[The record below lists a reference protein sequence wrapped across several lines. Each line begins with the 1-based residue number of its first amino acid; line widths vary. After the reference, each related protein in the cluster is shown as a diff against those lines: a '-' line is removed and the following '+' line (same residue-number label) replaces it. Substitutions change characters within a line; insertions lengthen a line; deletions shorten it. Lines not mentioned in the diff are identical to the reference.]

1 MIRALGNL
9 ALMIGAAIA
18 PCAVAQDKSA
28 AADYPTK
35 ALRLVIGFPPGGPAD
50 IIGRP
55 LALKLAQVTGQQ
67 VVVDNR
73 AGANGVIAAEHVAK
87 APADGYTLYLA
98 TTGVLLSPILSPKL
112 SYDML
117 KDYAPVTLIA
127 TVPMLLVVHPSLP
140 VKNAKELTSLAKSKP
155 GELSYASSGN
165 ASMGNL
171 GTESFKLAA
180 GIDIVHVPYK
190 GAAPAT
196 TDLIGGHVQVAM
208 LALSVLQPQV
218 KAGKLR
224 ALAIATRKR
233 APTLPGVPTMAEAGY
248 PDVNADNWFGILV
261 ASATPMDIV
270 ARLHAALV
278 NAAEAPDTKERLTAQ
293 GAEVT
298 TNTPEQFAAFLRAE
312 AAKWSKVIR
321 EAGIRAE

>member
-1 MIRALGNL
+1 MKRALGSLTLML
-9 ALMIGAAIA
+9 AVAVA
-18 PCAVAQDKSA
+18 PYAVAQDKGA
-28 AADYPTK
+28 AADYPAK

-55 LALKLAQVTGQQ
+55 LALKLAQVMGQQ

-155 GELSYASSGN
+155 GQLSYASSGN

-171 GTESFKLAA
+171 GAESFKLAA
-180 GIDIVHVPYK
+180 GINIVHVPYK

-224 ALAIATRKR
+224 ALAVATRKR

-248 PDVNADNWFGILV
+248 PDVNADNWFGIVV
-261 ASATPMDIV
+261 ASATPKDTV

-278 NAAEAPDTKERLTAQ
+278 KAAEAPDTKERLAAQ
-293 GAEVT
+293 GAEVVT
-298 TNTPEQFAAFLRAE
+298 TTPEQFAAFLRAE
-312 AAKWSKVIR
+312 TTKWSKVIR
-321 EAGIRAE
+321 DAGIRAD